1 MPYLRIKMKQEMFC
15 RCFLLLGLKSCSI
28 DKELWHETYGATYQ
42 KKKKEGGNAE

>member
-1 MPYLRIKMKQEMFC
+1 MFC

-42 KKKKEGGNAE
+42 KKKGGGECRVEQKSESSYL